1 MTKLNKAIIPV
12 AGLGTRMLP
21 ATKAIPKE
29 MLPVLNK
36 PIIQYI
42 VEEVIYAGFKEII
55 LVSHSSKYSIENH
68 FDKSFELEATLEKRV
83 KRSLLEER
91 EKREKREKRVKRGM
105 LKEIR
110 AISRLNISMQ
120 SIRQGEAKGLGHAI
134 LCAKKLI
141 GKEPFAVILP
151 DMLISKNKGNA
162 GDSLREMK
170 KNFEMNETSSLL
182 LGKVKKTDISKYGI
196 AKIRENSKSPE
207 LGFIEKI
214 IEKPSI
220 KKAPS
225 DLYAVGRYIFTN
237 DFFKYLS
244 KVKPDKSNEIQLTD
258 AIDFFIKDNKKV
270 YAFPLDGK
278 IFDCGENIQL
288 ILANLEFAMKDPLM
302 RSHIKNYLKKK

>member
-42 VEEVIYAGFKEII
+42 VEEVIYAGFKEIV

-68 FDKSFELEATLEKRV
+68 FDKSFELEATL
-83 KRSLLEER
+83 
-91 EKREKREKRVKRGM
+91 EKRVKRGM

-162 GDSLREMK
+162 GDSLKEMK
-170 KNFEMNETSSLL
+170 KNFEINETSSLL

>member
-1 MTKLNKAIIPV
+1 MKKLRKVVIPV

-42 VEEVIYAGFKEII
+42 VEEVIHAGFEEII

-83 KRSLLEER
+83 KR
-91 EKREKREKRVKRGM
+91 GM
-105 LKEIR
+105 LKDIR

-134 LCAKKLI
+134 LCSKRLI
-141 GKEPFAVILP
+141 GKEPFAVVLP
-151 DMLISKNKGNA
+151 DMLISKDNGNS
-162 GDSLREMK
+162 GDSLKEMK
-170 KNFEMNETSSLL
+170 TNYEIHQISSLL
-182 LGKVKKTDISKYGI
+182 LGRANKADISKYGI
-196 AKIRENSKSPE
+196 AKVRKNSEQPG
-207 LGFIEKI
+207 LGFVEKI
-214 IEKPSI
+214 IEKPPI
-220 KKAPS
+220 EKAPS
-225 DLYAVGRYIFTN
+225 NLYAVGRYIFTN

-258 AIDFFIKDNKKV
+258 AISSFIKDDNKV
-270 YAFPLDGK
+270 NAFPLDGK
-278 IFDCGENIQL
+278 IFDCGENVQL

-302 RSHIKNYLKKK
+302 KSQIKKYLKKI

>member
-1 MTKLNKAIIPV
+1 MKILKKAIIPV

-42 VEEVIYAGFKEII
+42 VEEAVYAGFKEII
-55 LVSHSSKYSIENH
+55 LVTHSSKYSIENH

-83 KRSLLEER
+83 KR
-91 EKREKREKRVKRGM
+91 GM

-110 AISRLNISMQ
+110 AISKLNISMQ

-134 LCAKKLI
+134 LCAKRLI

-151 DMLISKNKGNA
+151 DMLISKKNGNT
-162 GDSLREMK
+162 GDFLKEMRL
-170 KNFEMNETSSLL
+170 NFEKYEISSIL
-182 LGKVKKTDISKYGI
+182 LGKAKKADISKYGI
-196 AKIRENSKSPE
+196 AQIKKNSKLPG
-207 LGFIEKI
+207 LGLVEKI

-225 DLYAVGRYIFTN
+225 NLYAAGRYIFKN
-237 DFFKYLS
+237 DFIKYLS
-244 KVKPDKSNEIQLTD
+244 EVKPDKSNEIQLTD
-258 AIDFFIKDNKKV
+258 AIGDYIKDNNKV
-270 YAFPLDGK
+270 SAYLSEGR
-278 IFDCGENIQL
+278 IFDCGANVGY
-288 ILANLEFAMKDPLM
+288 ILANLDFAMKDPLIKDE
-302 RSHIKNYLKKK
+302 IKNYLKTR

>member
-1 MTKLNKAIIPV
+1 MKKINKVVIPV

-42 VEEVIYAGFKEII
+42 VEEAIYAGFKEII
-55 LVSHSSKYSIENH
+55 LVTHSSKSSIENH

-83 KRSLLEER
+83 KR
-91 EKREKREKRVKRGM
+91 GM
-105 LKEIR
+105 LKEIQ
-110 AISRLNISMQ
+110 AISKLNVSIQ

-134 LCAKKLI
+134 LCAKRLI

-151 DMLISKNKGNA
+151 DMLISKDNGNA
-162 GDSLREMK
+162 GDSLKEMRL
-170 KNFEMNETSSLL
+170 NFEKREISSVL
-182 LGKVKKTDISKYGI
+182 LGKAKKADISKYGI
-196 AKIRENSKSPE
+196 AQIKKNSKLPG
-207 LGFIEKI
+207 LGLIEKM

-225 DLYAVGRYIFTN
+225 NLYAAGRYIFNN

-258 AIDFFIKDNKKV
+258 AIDHYIKAGKKV
-270 YAFPLDGK
+270 NAFPLEGD
-278 IFDCGENIQL
+278 IFDCGDNAEY
-288 ILANLEFAMKDPLM
+288 ILANLEFAMKDPIM
-302 RSHIKNYLKKK
+302 KSKIKNYTKKR